1 MLHLTRIG
9 NYQLQSVTLGEG
21 AFAHV
26 QLAKHVLLG
35 TKVALKITDTSKIQD
50 LYMRNNLNRE
60 AAILAQL
67 NHPNVVKLIEICSAR
82 PFHCLVLDYVPG
94 ARTIGDIVGEYGA
107 VVEESAVDIN
117 RQLVS
122 ALMYIHSKGI
132 LHRDLKLDNVLLDG
146 SLRRCIIID
155 FGLSTYWEPG
165 KLMTTHCGTCEFAA
179 PELFCKDNGYG
190 PGKNIEAAEMSDG
203 EFHQQLL
210 KDFQFL
216 SEIDVWSFG
225 IMLFGMLF
233 SVVPFQL
240 DPTTGDLRKLIGSIL
255 EGLTHD
261 HHRAMRI
268 ELSAECHHLISNCL
282 MLDPKC
288 RPTFGE
294 IAQHPWITRSNCLP
308 PIELHRPERVDLAE
322 KLHVARALD
331 QRLKLRMTPDNVISY
346 IESNPF
352 RTTGGCFNLLL
363 KELNEFPPNQ
373 NTFGVVQYPSSSI
386 YPKRS

>member
-50 LYMRNNLNRE
+50 LYIRNNLNRE
-60 AAILAQL
+60 AAILAHL

-179 PELFCKDNGYG
+179 PKLFCKDNGYG
-190 PGKNIEAAEMSDG
+190 PGKMSK
-203 EFHQQLL
+203 LL
-210 KDFQFL
+210 
-216 SEIDVWSFG
+216 I
-225 IMLFGMLF
+225 
-233 SVVPFQL
+233 
-240 DPTTGDLRKLIGSIL
+240 
-255 EGLTHD
+255 
-261 HHRAMRI
+261 
-268 ELSAECHHLISNCL
+268 
-282 MLDPKC
+282 
-288 RPTFGE
+288 
-294 IAQHPWITRSNCLP
+294 
-308 PIELHRPERVDLAE
+308 
-322 KLHVARALD
+322 
-331 QRLKLRMTPDNVISY
+331 
-346 IESNPF
+346 
-352 RTTGGCFNLLL
+352 
-363 KELNEFPPNQ
+363 
-373 NTFGVVQYPSSSI
+373 
-386 YPKRS
+386 